1 MADGKPAV
9 LETAAASTLFTRI
22 SDRAR
27 PNAKLIALLA
37 LGHFTI
43 DLNQGALPAILP
55 FLKSAHNL
63 SYAAAGTIVLVAN
76 VASSIIQPIFGYFSD
91 LTARRWIL
99 PISVLLCGT
108 GVAAMG
114 VAPSYLALLA
124 LVVVMGLG
132 AAAYHPE
139 GYKTVGSVAG
149 DRKVTA
155 VSWFSAGGNA
165 GVALG
170 PIAIATLVPAFG
182 LGGSLGLMVPTA
194 IVTLAFFAA
203 LPRMTAAANRAA
215 ADKAPARGDNMPW
228 AMALLVLVVTIRSW
242 TTLGFSTFVPFYYID
257 YLKADP
263 RIVGPLLFVF
273 LGFGAAGT
281 VIVGPFADR
290 VGPRRFMTWA
300 FLLATPFTVLFLTV
314 TGPLAFVM
322 LALVGVVLVSSFTVS
337 VVLAQQYLPRNTG
350 MASGLVVGFASGTG
364 SLGVTLLGWIADHH
378 GLLSA
383 LWISA
388 LMPLLAFVAAWFLPA
403 PRARA

>member
-1 MADGKPAV
+1 MAPSNLDTTVVAPP
-9 LETAAASTLFTRI
+9 LLTRVAQ
-22 SDRAR
+22 RAR

-37 LGHFTI
+37 LGHFTV

-55 FLKSAHNL
+55 FLKNAHDL
-63 SYAAAGTIVLVAN
+63 SYAAVGMIVLVAT
-76 VASSIIQPIFGYFSD
+76 VASSIIQPLFGYLSD
-91 LTARRWIL
+91 ITARRWIL
-99 PISVLLCGT
+99 PLSVLLCGI
-108 GVAAMG
+108 GLAGMG
-114 VAPSYLALLA
+114 VAPGYLSLLG
-124 LVVVMGLG
+124 LVVVMGIG

-139 GYKTVGSVAG
+139 GYKTVGSVSG

-170 PIAIATLVPAFG
+170 PVLIAVLVPTFG
-182 LGGSLGLMVPTA
+182 LPGSLGLLAPTVVVA
-194 IVTLAFFAA
+194 LTLLAV
-203 LPRMTAAANRAA
+203 LPRMAAATRRAA
-215 ADKAPARGDNMPW
+215 AARAPARADNMPW

-257 YLKADP
+257 VLKADP

-273 LGFGAAGT
+273 LGLGAAGT
-281 VIVGPFADR
+281 VIVGPIADR
-290 VGPRRFMTWA
+290 VGPRRFMLWA
-300 FLLATPFTVLFLTV
+300 FLAATPFTVLFLNV

-337 VVLAQQYLPRNTG
+337 VVLAQQYLPRNAG
-350 MASGLVVGFASGTG
+350 MASGLVVGFATGTG
-364 SLGVTLLGWIADHH
+364 GLGVTVLGWVADHH

-388 LMPLLAFVAAWFLPA
+388 LMPLLAFAAAWFLPA
-403 PRARA
+403 PRMRD